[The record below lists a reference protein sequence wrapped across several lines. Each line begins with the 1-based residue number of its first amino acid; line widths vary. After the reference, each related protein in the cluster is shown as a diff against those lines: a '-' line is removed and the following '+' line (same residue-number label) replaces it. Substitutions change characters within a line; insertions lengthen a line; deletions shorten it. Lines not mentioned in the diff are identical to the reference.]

1 MCVPSAWASGFAL
14 LGLASSGFTL
24 SAGSSNTN
32 LRAVPKPPAPWR
44 ARSGSASAPAS
55 ATYSPPISLGEI
67 ESSPGEIEI
76 SLGEILSSPGEIV
89 SSPGEIVSSLLEV
102 SISAAVSAASW

>member
-14 LGLASSGFTL
+14 LGLASSGSTL

-44 ARSGSASAPAS
+44 ARSASAPAS
-55 ATYSPPISLGEI
+55 ATFSPPISLGEI
-67 ESSPGEIEI
+67 ESSPVEIEI
-76 SLGEILSSPGEIV
+76 SLGEIV
-89 SSPGEIVSSLLEV
+89 SSPGEIVSSLLGV

>member
-1 MCVPSAWASGFAL
+1 MCVPSVWASGFAL
-14 LGLASSGFTL
+14 LGLASLGSAL

-55 ATYSPPISLGEI
+55 ATFSPPISLGEI
-67 ESSPGEIEI
+67 ESSPVEIEI
-76 SLGEILSSPGEIV
+76 SLGEIV
-89 SSPGEIVSSLLEV
+89 SSPGEIVSSLLGV